1 MLRPQDR
8 SLGVCGRVDHAQG
21 WSRCCHGDGACL
33 CSGGPQWK
41 HLSEYGGG
49 LRAPDE
55 QVRYK
60 AGALLKRTG
69 CDFIQIE
76 LVCLCVFA
84 PDGSWWA
91 LCLTV
96 GPGPESPSVPL
107 TSVRFET
114 SARAPVTS
122 LTVCSHI
129 IIV

>member
-1 MLRPQDR
+1 MRYNG
-8 SLGVCGRVDHAQG
+8 GVF
-21 WSRCCHGDGACL
+21 
-33 CSGGPQWK
+33 
-41 HLSEYGGG
+41 
-49 LRAPDE
+49 
-55 QVRYK
+55 
-60 AGALLKRTG
+60 LKRTG
-69 CDFIQIE
+69 SGFIQIA
-76 LVCLCVFA
+76 LVCVCFA